1 MTWIR
6 AVAETA
12 SYRRMYTLASEIAAS
27 DDATR
32 DMRHAARRV
41 VRALKPVIDLPIAD
55 AVALARAR
63 KRFAELAKVVANGS
77 LALADM
83 PRASRR

>member
-1 MTWIR
+1 MF
-6 AVAETA
+6 
-12 SYRRMYTLASEIAAS
+12 TLASEIAAS